1 MSQEMKNIVNE
12 LLMFQS
18 YITIKLLNK
27 FGIVNKDEEWGWFI
41 DPEINLYKPTIVKH
55 CSTLAT
61 IQEENLIPKIRSMKS
76 IQNLNNLHYEMN
88 QKNEGTN
95 KYITV
100 VCVTTLISLIY
111 IFIIL

>member
-1 MSQEMKNIVNE
+1 MSHEMKNIVNE
-12 LLMFQS
+12 LRMFQS
-18 YITIKLLNK
+18 FITIKLLNK

-41 DPEINLYKPTIVKH
+41 DPEIHLYKPKIVKH

-61 IQEENLIPKIRSMKS
+61 IQEEKLIPIIHSMKS
-76 IQNLNNLHYEMN
+76 IQNLNNSHYEMN
-88 QKNEGTN
+88 QKNESTN

-111 IFIIL
+111 ILIIL

>member
-41 DPEINLYKPTIVKH
+41 DPEIKLYKPTIVKH

-61 IQEENLIPKIRSMKS
+61 IQEEKLIPIIHSMKS
-76 IQNLNNLHYEMN
+76 IQNLNNLHNEIN
-88 QKNEGTN
+88 QDNEGTN

-100 VCVTTLISLIY
+100 VCITSLISLIY

>member
-1 MSQEMKNIVNE
+1 MKNIVNE
-12 LLMFQS
+12 LRMFQS
-18 YITIKLLNK
+18 FITIKLLNK

-41 DPEINLYKPTIVKH
+41 DPEINLYKPNIVKH

-61 IQEENLIPKIRSMKS
+61 IQEEKLISKIRSMKS
-76 IQNLNNLHYEMN
+76 IQNLNNLHNEIN
-88 QKNEGTN
+88 KNNEGTN

-111 IFIIL
+111 ILIIL